1 MWDRVLLKEK
11 GKHAFRSNY
20 WHCVLV
26 AFILML
32 FVGGNA
38 GSGRVERNDS
48 SYNDSSVQI
57 ITPWNYG
64 ISSNSAVK
72 SAQNAFLEWTAD
84 YVFFSPAKAL
94 IVSTITLMVAIV
106 MITLSIFVFSPLEV
120 GGCRF
125 FIENSYQP
133 ALAGRLLYPFKCGHY
148 GKIVTA
154 MFLRDLYIF
163 GWTLLLVIPG
173 IVKSYE
179 YRMVP
184 YLMAECPEMGQA
196 EAFRISR
203 ELMYGQKMNTFILD
217 LSFIGWGI
225 LSTCTFGILGIF
237 YVNPYQQ
244 ATNAELFLE
253 LKRQYFANQNQYGG
267 GMQY

>member
-1 MWDRVLLKEK
+1 MWDRILLKEK
-11 GKHAFRSNY
+11 GKNAFRNNY

-38 GSGRVERNDS
+38 GSNRVDRNDFS
-48 SYNDSSVQI
+48 THNDSGVEI

-64 ISSNSAVK
+64 LSSNSAVT
-72 SAQNAFLEWTAD
+72 SAQNAVIQWFAGSISAARALFVGIITLA
-84 YVFFSPAKAL
+84 VSIAL
-94 IVSTITLMVAIV
+94 ILLT
-106 MITLSIFVFSPLEV
+106 IFVFSPLEV

-133 ALAGRLLYPFKCGHY
+133 TLFGRLLFPFKCGHY

-163 GWTLLLVIPG
+163 GWSLLLIIPG
-173 IVKSYE
+173 IIKRYE

-203 ELMYGQKMNTFILD
+203 ELMYGQKLDAFILD
-217 LSFIGWGI
+217 LSFIGWGL
-225 LSTCTFGILGIF
+225 LSACTFGILGIF
-237 YVNPYQQ
+237 YVNPYQH

-253 LKRQYFANQNQYGG
+253 LKHQYFAKQNQYNG

>member
-1 MWDRVLLKEK
+1 MWDRAILKEK
-11 GKHAFRSNY
+11 GKYAFRSNY

-38 GSGRVERNDS
+38 GSGRVDRDDS
-48 SYNDSSVQI
+48 SYNDDSTIQI
-57 ITPWNYG
+57 ITPWDYS

-72 SAQNAFLEWTAD
+72 SAQNAFLEWTTD
-84 YVFFSPAKAL
+84 YMFFSPARAF
-94 IVSTITLMVAIV
+94 IVNVITVTAAIV
-106 MITLSIFVFSPLEV
+106 MILLNIFVFSPLEV

-133 ALAGRLLYPFKCGHY
+133 TLAGRMLYPFKCGHY
-148 GKIVTA
+148 GKIVMA

-163 GWTLLLVIPG
+163 GWTLLLIIPG
-173 IVKSYE
+173 IVKRYE

-184 YLMAECPEMGQA
+184 YLMAECPEMGEA

-203 ELMYGQKMNTFILD
+203 ELMYGQKMNAFILD

-225 LSTCTFGILGIF
+225 LSAFTLGILGVF
-237 YVNPYQQ
+237 YVNPYQY

-253 LKRQYFANQNQYGG
+253 LKRQYFARQNQYDG
-267 GMQY
+267 GMQ